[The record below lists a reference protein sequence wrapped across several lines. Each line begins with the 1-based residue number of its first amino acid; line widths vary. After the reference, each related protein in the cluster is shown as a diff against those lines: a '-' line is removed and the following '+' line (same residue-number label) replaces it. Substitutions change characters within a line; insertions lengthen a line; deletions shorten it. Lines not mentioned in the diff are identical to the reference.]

1 MAPVW
6 IVKTSGSGYYGI
18 KIGSVDNCSVR
29 STYRGLSALS
39 RDLLNNADKPRYV
52 STLQD
57 LKNPLSTDPNVKEI
71 IFL

>member
-39 RDLLNNADKPRYV
+39 RRSLDNADKPRYV
-52 STLQD
+52 GLIENCQQILLISAISLYET
-57 LKNPLSTDPNVKEI
+57 
-71 IFL
+71 